1 METPEAARTRTSV
14 FITFEGIEAA
24 GKSTLIAALADDLRS
39 SGVDVLLT
47 REPGGTS
54 LGDLIRRMV
63 LAPGAV
69 IDPLAEALLMNAS
82 RAQHVADVVGPALRA
97 GTTVLCDRFFD
108 ATLAYQGYGRGLDV
122 EMLLELC
129 LIATQRIAPDMTF
142 LLDLAP
148 EVSLARVQARGASD
162 RLEREDLAFHAR
174 VRAGYLEVARRF
186 PGRVVVVDAAL
197 PAPEVAALARGIVA
211 DRRTAKP

>member
-1 METPEAARTRTSV
+1 M

-39 SGVDVLLT
+39 NGVNVLLT

-54 LGDLIRRMV
+54 LGDAIRRLV

-69 IDPLAEALLMNAS
+69 FDPLAEALLMNAS

-129 LIATQRIAPDMTF
+129 LIATQRISPDLTF

-148 EVSLARVQARGASD
+148 EISRARVQARGASD
-162 RLEREDLAFHAR
+162 RLEGEELAFHAR
-174 VRAGYLEVARRF
+174 VRAGYLDVARRF
-186 PGRVVVVDAAL
+186 PGRVVVLDAAM
-197 PAPEVAALARGIVA
+197 PAAEVAAQAHAVMAG
-211 DRRTAKP
+211 RRAAKR